1 MTKTMG
7 GLKGLEGAGLL
18 VGQLLHWQATQR
30 RPGEQDE
37 SGSESPEQR
46 KEDDKKSVLN
56 LGFSLGQNIHP
67 KMVIIELH

>member
-1 MTKTMG
+1 MDADIDERLRARHLTDLVVSMTKTMG

-37 SGSESPEQR
+37 SGSESPELMS
-46 KEDDKKSVLN
+46 KE
-56 LGFSLGQNIHP
+56 G
-67 KMVIIELH
+67 E